1 MNQPN
6 SSFEIL
12 QNEIQKMIDYTS
24 KKSTKNKRKS
34 FYIYISVAISS
45 ALITFLVAIGD
56 DFPVW
61 KGTLKMSTLFFSA
74 MSSILAAWDGF
85 YNHKELWVIYGE
97 TRHYLKELH
106 LKTRLI
112 SESEKNNPEYIRKLH
127 NEFQSIVSK
136 GNFKWKELR
145 MDDND

>member
-1 MNQPN
+1 
-6 SSFEIL
+6 
-12 QNEIQKMIDYTS
+12 
-24 KKSTKNKRKS
+24 
-34 FYIYISVAISS
+34 
-45 ALITFLVAIGD
+45 
-56 DFPVW
+56 
-61 KGTLKMSTLFFSA
+61 MSTLFFSA

-97 TRHYLKELH
+97 IRHYLKELH